1 MKLGTRNFGEI
12 EILEE
17 DIIDFHEGLPGFPE
31 DKRFV
36 LLSDDDS
43 PVSFLQSVD
52 GGDVSF
58 VVVDMLA
65 FMPDYNPRVDEN
77 FIQDL
82 GTFDPENFLIFNI
95 ATIFD
100 NLKDSTV
107 NLKAPIVVNAVDRK
121 GKQVICENEEYSV
134 KDALFGHVDT
144 NTGAA
149 PAPQDEGGEAC

>member
-1 MKLGTRNFGEI
+1 MKLETRNFGEI
-12 EILEE
+12 EVLKE
-17 DIIDFHEGLPGFPE
+17 DIIDFCDGLPGFPQ
-31 DKRFV
+31 DRQFV
-36 LLSDDDS
+36 ILSEDDS

-82 GTFDPENFLIFNI
+82 GTYNPENFLIFNI

-107 NLKAPIVVNAVDRK
+107 NLKAPVIINAVEKK
-121 GKQVICENEEYSV
+121 GKQVVCDNEDYSV
-134 KDALFGHVDT
+134 KASLFGHVDT
-144 NTGAA
+144 ASA
-149 PAPQDEGGEAC
+149 SYEEEGIKEC

>member
-1 MKLGTRNFGEI
+1 MKLETRNFGDI

-17 DIIDFHEGLPGFPE
+17 DIIDFREGLPGFPK
-31 DKRFV
+31 DRRFV
-36 LLSDDDS
+36 LLSEADS

-65 FMPDYNPRVDEN
+65 FMPDYNPHVDVN
-77 FIQDL
+77 FIGDL
-82 GTFDPENFLIFNI
+82 GAYVPENFLIFNI

-107 NLKAPIVVNAVDRK
+107 NLKAPIIINAVDKK
-121 GKQVICENEEYSV
+121 GKQVVCENEEYSV
-134 KDALFGHVDT
+134 KAPLF
-144 NTGAA
+144 AA
-149 PAPQDEGGEAC
+149 SGPQDEEGEIC

>member
-1 MKLGTRNFGEI
+1 MKLETRNFGEI

-17 DIIDFHEGLPGFPE
+17 DIIDFKDGLPGFPK
-31 DKRFV
+31 DRRFV
-36 LLSDDDS
+36 LLSEDDS

-82 GTFDPENFLIFNI
+82 GTFEPANFLIFNI

-100 NLKDSTV
+100 NLKESTV
-107 NLKAPIVVNAVDRK
+107 NLKAPIVVNAVEKK
-121 GKQVICENEEYSV
+121 GKQVVCENEEYSV
-134 KDALFGHVDT
+134 KDALFGHISADAVS
-144 NTGAA
+144 
-149 PAPQDEGGEAC
+149 QDEGGEIC